1 MNSVNRIEKPIIWNN
16 LTGRLLSGV
25 LAVLFL
31 LISGNVL
38 LARQVDRSTPPKL
51 GPPPILK
58 LPAIQRLQLSNGL
71 PVVLMEKH
79 QVPLVQINVLVKSGT
94 VNEPHGQNG
103 LASLTVDML
112 DEGAGHRD
120 ALQLADAIDFLGAQI
135 STSAGYH
142 NSVVSLHTPA
152 ARMDSALNLLSDV
165 VLRPK
170 FPQKELNRLRKE
182 RLTSLLQLHDRPT
195 AIASALFNR
204 ILYGRKH
211 PYGRIRLGSEK
222 SLRKFTVADL
232 RDFYRRNFVSNNA
245 AIIVVGDVTPAE
257 ILPKLEKAFGKWA
270 SGRPAV
276 PKLPA
281 VSQIKKERIYLV
293 DKPGAA
299 QSVIRI
305 GRIGVTRKTAD
316 YYPLVVMNTL
326 LGGSFTSRL
335 NQNLRE
341 EHGYSYGAG
350 SSFSFRPLPG
360 PFLAGASVQT
370 DVTDKALVEFM
381 KELNN
386 IRKPISDEE
395 LTRTQN
401 YVALRFPRR
410 FETVRGIARQL
421 QDLVAFD
428 LPEDYFNNYVLKI
441 LAVTRADVER
451 VARKYIVP
459 DKMAIVVVGDRGRIE
474 KGIRALHLAPVKFL
488 KIDDVLGK
496 TPRLK

>member
-1 MNSVNRIEKPIIWNN
+1 MKSTNRNQN
-16 LTGRLLSGV
+16 RTLCQNLSGELFSAV

-31 LISGNVL
+31 LFSGNVL
-38 LARQVDRSTPPKL
+38 LAQQVDRSAPPKL
-51 GPPPILK
+51 GPPPILH
-58 LPAIQRLQLSNGL
+58 LPAIQRFQLANGL

-79 QVPLVQINVLVKSGT
+79 QVPLVQINVLIKAGI
-94 VNEPHGQNG
+94 VNEPPGQNG
-103 LASLTVDML
+103 LASMTAEML
-112 DEGAGHRD
+112 DEGAGRRD

-152 ARMDSALNLLSDV
+152 ARLDSALRLLSDV
-165 VLRPK
+165 VRRPT

-182 RLTSLLQLHDRPT
+182 RLTALLQLHDRPT
-195 AIASALFNR
+195 GIASVLFNR

-211 PYGRIRLGSEK
+211 PYGRIRLGNEK

-232 RDFYRRNFVSNNA
+232 REFYRRNFVSNNA
-245 AIIVVGDVTPAE
+245 AIIVVGDVTWEE
-257 ILPKLEKAFGKWA
+257 ILPRLEKAFGNWA
-270 SGRPAV
+270 SGRPAAL
-276 PKLPA
+276 KLPA
-281 VSQIKKERIYLV
+281 VSQVKKERIYLV

-305 GRIGVTRKTAD
+305 GRIGVSRKTAD

-370 DVTDKALVEFM
+370 DVTDKALAEFM

-386 IRKPISDEE
+386 IRKPINDEE
-395 LTRTQN
+395 LTRAKN

-410 FETVRGIARQL
+410 FQTVRGIAAQL

-428 LPEDYFNNYVLKI
+428 LPEDYFNNYIPKI
-441 LAVTRADVER
+441 LAVTRADVEQ

-459 DKMAIVVVGDRGRIE
+459 DKMAIVVVGDRGKIGR
-474 KGIRALHLAPVKFL
+474 GIRALHLAPVKFL

-496 TPRLK
+496 IPRKK